1 MKFRTTC
8 VLTACLS
15 LGVASAHAQSVKI
28 EFHDG
33 RVSIA
38 AQNATPRQILA
49 EWAKVG
55 GTRIV
60 NADRVPGTPITIELN
75 SVGERQALD
84 VVLRTASGYMA
95 SARHTGTG
103 ASMLDRVHILP
114 TSTAAPA
121 RQGGAG
127 PTAPATRA
135 AVPAFQ
141 PPVVE
146 DTFDDVEV
154 EEPQAGRGVGVPI
167 QRGGIGQPIRGFG
180 VPNQPGQIPGGL
192 PQSDDEPVEEPQAP
206 QPTPG
211 NPFGVV
217 PGSARPGV
225 VTPPPARPGTPG
237 QPAPGQPGA
246 PNQPGR

>member
-1 MKFRTTC
+1 MKFRTSC

-28 EFHDG
+28 EFQDG
-33 RVSIA
+33 RVTIA

-60 NADRVPGTPITIELN
+60 NADRVPGTPMTIELN
-75 SVGERQALD
+75 AVAERQALD
-84 VVLRTASGYMA
+84 VVLRNASGYMA
-95 SARHTGTG
+95 SARRTGPGT
-103 ASMLDRVHILP
+103 SMLDRVHILP

-121 RQGGAG
+121 RQGGPG
-127 PTAPATRA
+127 PAVPATRA

-154 EEPQAGRGVGVPI
+154 EEPQGGRGVGVPI
-167 QRGGIGQPIRGFG
+167 QRGGIGQPVRGIG
-180 VPNQPGQIPGGL
+180 VPNQGQLPGGL

-211 NPFGVV
+211 NPFGVA

-225 VTPPPARPGTPG
+225 ITPPPARPGTPG
-237 QPAPGQPGA
+237 QPAQPGQPG
-246 PNQPGR
+246 QPGR